1 MRSRTPRAVL
11 CLALLLGASSAA
23 AQEKEEEKAV
33 LHGFGSWAYG
43 NTDANRFLGGRPDG
57 NYRNTFFL
65 LHASA
70 NVSSRLRIVGQLFAH
85 DEGDGTAFHLNSAFA
100 EWEFSNRIRLRAG
113 LVNQPFGISTE
124 VFDVG
129 TLRPFL
135 QLPQAFYGRI
145 GLTSEAYAGVGLTG
159 SIPLPGSWRLTY
171 DVYGGGTLL
180 DEFVGPLHFLEGEP
194 VESDGAVEAVTTKD
208 VIGGR
213 IVVDTSVDGLSFGA
227 SFQSGTEVGEGR
239 RGTAAAHVEYLS
251 DKWSARTEYGHET
264 VKNHETVD
272 GFYAELAYRI
282 DPHWQ
287 VATLYGRNSSELL
300 EVVVAPGEPLLEHE
314 EMALGVNYWFS
325 PEFVFKLAYHR
336 VDGNRLATPALED
349 LADLVASGQ
358 LRTRTNLVTFGVQFS
373 F

>member
-1 MRSRTPRAVL
+1 MRSRTPRAVV
-11 CLALLLGASSAA
+11 CLAVLLSASSAG
-23 AQEKEEEKAV
+23 AQEERRV
-33 LHGFGSWAYG
+33 DLHGFGSWAYG
-43 NTDANRFLGGRPDG
+43 NTDANHFLGGRPDG
-57 NYRNTFFL
+57 NYRNTSFSL
-65 LHASA
+65 QTSA
-70 NVSSRLRIVGQLFAH
+70 NLSERLRIVSQLFAV
-85 DEGDGTAFHLNSAFA
+85 DTGEGSEFDLDAAFA
-100 EWEFSNRIRLRAG
+100 EWKFSDRIRLRAG
-113 LVNQPFGISTE
+113 LVNQPFGISAE
-124 VFDVG
+124 VLDVG

-145 GLTSEAYAGVGLTG
+145 GLTSEAYAGVGVTG
-159 SIPLPGSWRLTY
+159 SIPLPRSWRLTY

-194 VESDGAVEAVTTKD
+194 QEADEAVEEVTTRD

-213 IVVDTSVDGLSFGA
+213 ILVDTSVAGLSFGA

-239 RGTAAAHVEYLS
+239 RGTVAAQAEYLT
-251 DKWSARTEYGHET
+251 DTWSARTEYGHET
-264 VKNHETVD
+264 VKDHETVD